1 MIRYELNMTPND
13 IELKIA
19 GHDEEHSKEFHA
31 VCGMVSAVS
40 QSCVYGIVHFCDDYE
55 LTEYEPG
62 RIKVK
67 VKNLPTA
74 RALCLSCL
82 AGLNAIKQQFPRDFE
97 G

>member
-13 IELKIA
+13 IELKVT
-19 GHDEEHSKEFHA
+19 GHDEERSKDFHA

-40 QSCVYGIVHFCDDYE
+40 QSCVYGIVHFCNDYE
-55 LTEYEPG
+55 LAEYGPG
-62 RIKVK
+62 QIRVK

-74 RALCLSCL
+74 RALCLSCA
-82 AGLNAIKQQFPRDFE
+82 AGLNAIKQQFPEHFA